1 MLYINNIPIGG
12 SHITKDI
19 SKVLKIDLLES
30 EKLKKTLNETDVTFS
45 DVTEDQI
52 SDKKLNKEEFK
63 DLLNKIIY
71 ARIEEIIS
79 MSFKNNFFFNFL
91 KNDEKSILI
100 NLLSL
105 FSSTFFSIFII
116 FIGVELVL
124 IPVSKIN
131 STKFFADPSKI
142 GTSLEFNSTIA
153 LSTPNPY
160 KAPIRCS
167 IVETSIPKSFEIVV
181 HKVVL
186 LTL

>member
-1 MLYINNIPIGG
+1 MDIGYKKTCLALYENSKLLYINNIPIGG

-100 NLLSL
+100 
-105 FSSTFFSIFII
+105 FT
-116 FIGVELVL
+116 GEG
-124 IPVSKIN
+124 SKILNKN
-131 STKFFADPSKI
+131 SIYLKE
-142 GTSLEFNSTIA
+142 EFNIFDEMNFFEESSEQICSSA
-153 LSTPNPY
+153 LKYSNLQNFEE
-160 KAPIRCS
+160 
-167 IVETSIPKSFEIVV
+167 VEFIPKKSKKSGFSNEI
-181 HKVVL
+181 
-186 LTL
+186 

>member
-1 MLYINNIPIGG
+1 MSYTIITKIIIIRNF
-12 SHITKDI
+12 ITKDI

-100 NLLSL
+100 FTGEGSKILNKNSIYLKEEFNISFELTLNEPIRSSRVFFVNIFVLISL
-105 FSSTFFSIFII
+105 ASFACFSPLVILVTSKASIF
-116 FIGVELVL
+116 FASL
-124 IPVSKIN
+124 IS
-131 STKFFADPSKI
+131 
-142 GTSLEFNSTIA
+142 
-153 LSTPNPY
+153 
-160 KAPIRCS
+160 
-167 IVETSIPKSFEIVV
+167 
-181 HKVVL
+181 
-186 LTL
+186 